1 MNARRQPEQQ
11 QPPVQKLQIRY
22 AKRGRAR
29 FASHRDFSRAFE
41 RALRRAGV
49 PMAMS
54 SGFNPHPRVS
64 FANAAPTGAAT
75 GAEYLEIGLR
85 EAVDADRVRAALD
98 AALPDGLE
106 VLEVVEAPPG
116 ALADRLTASQW
127 RITVPGLGRETL
139 DAAVAS
145 LLERD
150 ELQVERMTKSGL
162 RTFDARGAVI
172 GLEVVDDDVLL
183 LTSAHQAPLVRPD
196 DVLQALTVAH
206 PGFTPGPATLLVRLA
221 QGRWDGTRLVG
232 PFEELV

>member
-75 GAEYLEIGLR
+75 EAEYLEIGLR
-85 EAVDADRVRAALD
+85 EAVDAERVRAALD

-106 VLEVVEAPPG
+106 VLEVVVAPPG

-127 RITVPGLGRETL
+127 RITVPALGRETL
-139 DAAVAS
+139 DAAVAA

-150 ELQVERMTKSGL
+150 ELPVERMTKSGL
-162 RTFDARGAVI
+162 RTFDARGAII
-172 GLEVVDDDVLL
+172 GLEVVNDDALL

-196 DVLQALTVAH
+196 DVLQALALAH
-206 PGFTPGPATLLVRLA
+206 PPFTPGATTLLMRLA
-221 QGRWDGTRLVG
+221 QGRWDGARLVG
-232 PFEELV
+232 PFEDLV